1 MALTIFLENIT
12 LGAVQKCANLVES
25 DIERDVDTTEKGPPK
40 VSNYP

>member
-12 LGAVQKCANLVES
+12 LGAVQKCVES